1 MAYGKYKDL
10 TKRAQ
15 SGIKDKTDGYQ
26 IRLASMVF
34 KFFNKQSAGN
44 GIEFMPNQQLANEL
58 HQLANELHQPI
69 IRKFIQEQFIHHLK
83 TIFGMI

>member
-44 GIEFMPNQQLANEL
+44 GIESMPNQ
-58 HQLANELHQPI
+58 QLANELHQPI

-83 TIFGMI
+83 TIFEMI

>member
-44 GIEFMPNQQLANEL
+44 GTESMPNQ
-58 HQLANELHQPI
+58 QLANELHQPI

-83 TIFGMI
+83 TIFRMI

>member
-10 TKRAQ
+10 TQRAQ

-58 HQLANELHQPI
+58 HQPI

>member
-44 GIEFMPNQQLANEL
+44 GIESMPNQQLT
-58 HQLANELHQPI
+58 NELHQPI

>member
-44 GIEFMPNQQLANEL
+44 GIESMPNQ
-58 HQLANELHQPI
+58 QLANELHQPI